1 MTLQT
6 TTSRRENTLSTPASP
21 QRLHVPRVGPDTF
34 GAMSESVARFF
45 GTSRFLV
52 LQTVIVII
60 WIILNLV
67 AASVRWDP
75 YPFILLNLAFST
87 QAAYAAPFILLAQ
100 NRQANRDRIQIAQ
113 DREVESRQRA
123 TTDYLAVELASL
135 RQAQNEAATRDYI
148 DRALSGQLAE
158 LRAHIVADLRKPAQS
173 TSA

>member
-21 QRLHVPRVGPDTF
+21 QRLHVPHVGPDTF

-75 YPFILLNLAFST
+75 YPFILPNLAFST
-87 QAAYAAPFILLAQ
+87 QAASAAPLILLAQ
-100 NRQANRDRIQIAQ
+100 NRPPPRDRIPIPQ
-113 DREVESRQRA
+113 
-123 TTDYLAVELASL
+123 T
-135 RQAQNEAATRDYI
+135 
-148 DRALSGQLAE
+148 
-158 LRAHIVADLRKPAQS
+158 RKPAHPPQ
-173 TSA
+173 